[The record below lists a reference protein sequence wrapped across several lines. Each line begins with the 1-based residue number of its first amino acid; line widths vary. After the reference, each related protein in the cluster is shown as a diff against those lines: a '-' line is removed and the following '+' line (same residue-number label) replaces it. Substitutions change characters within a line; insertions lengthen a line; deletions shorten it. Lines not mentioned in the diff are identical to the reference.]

1 MYICYICRF
10 KTYTYI
16 RRASTCIN
24 FPLKVVVAVPPP
36 LPPPTPTPPPP
47 HPRPRVT
54 YGLFS
59 PTKQSLIPIYS
70 KTIRETIH
78 VHPPISGRLCS
89 IFLHTCISTLTYLFV
104 FSLGIKNAMLFLCV
118 DDTWN
123 EKKRKDKREGMENM
137 IFHYLLYL
145 IEISSKT
152 Q

>member
-1 MYICYICRF
+1 MMLVKSLRWITVRISDILSIVYTCSYCVSLNAWFKHSWYVVHWNMYILCYICRF

-36 LPPPTPTPPPP
+36 LPPTST
-47 HPRPRVT
+47 PRPRVT

-78 VHPPISGRLCS
+78 VHPPIIGRLCS
-89 IFLHTCISTLTYLFV
+89 IFLHTCISTLTYSFV
-104 FSLGIKNAMLFLCV
+104 FSLGI
-118 DDTWN
+118 
-123 EKKRKDKREGMENM
+123 
-137 IFHYLLYL
+137 
-145 IEISSKT
+145 
-152 Q
+152 

>member
-36 LPPPTPTPPPP
+36 LPPPP

-89 IFLHTCISTLTYLFV
+89 IFLHTCISTLTYSFV
-104 FSLGIKNAMLFLCV
+104 FSLGIWNVMLFLCV

-123 EKKRKDKREGMENM
+123 EKKE
-137 IFHYLLYL
+137 
-145 IEISSKT
+145 KT
-152 Q
+152 SGKEWKIWYFIIYCT

>member
-1 MYICYICRF
+1 MPVKSLRWITVWISDILSIVYSYCVSLNAWFKQSWNVVHWNMYICYICRF

-36 LPPPTPTPPPP
+36 LPPTPPPH

-78 VHPPISGRLCS
+78 VHPPISGWLCS
-89 IFLHTCISTLTYLFV
+89 IFLHTFISTLTYSFV
-104 FSLGIKNAMLFLCV
+104 FSLGI
-118 DDTWN
+118 
-123 EKKRKDKREGMENM
+123 
-137 IFHYLLYL
+137 
-145 IEISSKT
+145 
-152 Q
+152 